1 MYNLELY
8 SLQEITKAIREFRV
22 DYTICDL
29 RKDIANLHLSII
41 TLTNNVKYIR
51 RCDICKLIE
60 CIAIDKKEVIEFFSV
75 LFFI

>member
-29 RKDIANLHLSII
+29 RKDISDLGLKIMI
-41 TLTNNVKYIR
+41 LTDDIR
-51 RCDICKLIE
+51 YVRRRDLGKLIDY
-60 CIAIDKKEVIEFFSV
+60 IANDKKEVIEFFSV